1 MGHSGH
7 GINLYGVVM
16 ILMGNLHA
24 GEQSNLKHLS
34 LLHRYRICQS
44 WDHAY
49 GLMTGLYSRVR
60 LTALSLNYFLHMLY
74 E

>member
-16 ILMGNLHA
+16 ILMGNVHA

-49 GLMTGLYSRVR
+49 GLMTGLYSQGSSDCFISE
-60 LTALSLNYFLHMLY
+60 LFSSYAL
-74 E
+74 